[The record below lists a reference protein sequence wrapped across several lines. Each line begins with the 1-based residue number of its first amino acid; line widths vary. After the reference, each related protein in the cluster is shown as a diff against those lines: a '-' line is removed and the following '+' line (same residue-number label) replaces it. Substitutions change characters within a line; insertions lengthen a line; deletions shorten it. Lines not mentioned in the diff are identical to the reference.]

1 LKPEPYQKPNSS
13 QPART
18 RDFYRL
24 VSISSAFSFGILAAT
39 LQSLHRTAA
48 GFSLD
53 PNLMTPVA
61 FVIGALISVLYWKVV
76 LKNKRGTRLASWL
89 MALAGVGM
97 FLYPLRFIPGDK
109 LHDMAVGLV
118 FAVIALSGV
127 AGLLM
132 MMKKFLSE
140 DESNNE

>member
-1 LKPEPYQKPNSS
+1 
-13 QPART
+13 
-18 RDFYRL
+18 
-24 VSISSAFSFGILAAT
+24 
-39 LQSLHRTAA
+39 
-48 GFSLD
+48 
-53 PNLMTPVA
+53 MTPVA